1 MNESSTTEEVAS
13 EIITVLNEKRVP
25 MPPKLSLLRQKLCRK
40 AKQEPKFRFYALYD
54 RISRPD
60 VLAYAWK
67 LVRKNKGASGVDGV
81 EVEDVEKSEGG
92 VEGFLEEIR
101 RELVASIYRPSPV
114 LRVYILKENGKQR
127 PLGIPTVKDRVVQTA
142 TLLILEPIFEADF
155 EDCSY
160 GFRPGRS
167 AHQALNEILQHIKA
181 GFTEVYDADLEG
193 YFDSIPWDKL
203 MACIKMRI
211 ADGRVLK
218 LVRMWLKSIVVEKD
232 KQGNE
237 THTRPKRGTPQG
249 GVISPLLANIYL
261 HWFDKSFHSSTGPVN
276 WANAKLVRFAD
287 DFVILARYQGSR
299 LENWIKLKAEDWLG
313 LKINQDKTRVVKLKE
328 KGVSLDFLGFT
339 FRYDLDLRGRGHRY
353 LNAVPSKKSLSR
365 ERSKLREMTRPA
377 KCFVPA
383 CDLIENINKHL
394 KGWANYYRFGYP
406 RKALRG
412 INWFVRKRVGR
423 HLNRRSQRGYRK
435 PKGVSMY
442 RHLENLGLVYL

>member
-13 EIITVLNEKRVP
+13 EMLTILNKKRVP
-25 MPPKLSLLRQKLCRK
+25 MPPKLSLLREKLCRK
-40 AKQEPKFRFYALYD
+40 AKQEPKFRFYTLYD

-67 LVRKNKGASGVDGV
+67 LVRKNKGAAGVDGV
-81 EVEDVEKSEGG
+81 EIEDIEKSEGG
-92 VEGFLEEIR
+92 VEGFLKEIR
-101 RELVASIYRPSPV
+101 RELVTRVYRPSPV
-114 LRVYILKENGKQR
+114 LRIYILKENGKQR
-127 PLGIPTVKDRVVQTA
+127 PLGIPIVKDRVVQTA

-155 EDCSY
+155 EECSY

-167 AHQALNEILQHIKA
+167 AHQALSEIRQQIKA
-181 GFTEVYDADLEG
+181 GYTEVYDVDFEG

-203 MACIKMRI
+203 MACINMRI

-218 LVRMWLKSIVVEKD
+218 LIRMWLESIVVEKD
-232 KQGNE
+232 EQGNE

-261 HWFDKSFHSSTGPVN
+261 HWFDKLFHSSTGPAN
-276 WANAKLVRFAD
+276 WANAKLIRYAD
-287 DFVILARYQGSR
+287 DLVILARYQGSR

-313 LKINQDKTRVVKLKE
+313 LKINQEKTRVVKLRE
-328 KGVSLDFLGFT
+328 EGASLDFLGFT

-353 LNAVPSKKSLSR
+353 LNVSPSKKSLSR
-365 ERSKLREMTRPA
+365 ERGKLFEMTSPKNCFIPA
-377 KCFVPA
+377 I
-383 CDLIENINKHL
+383 DLIEHINRHL
-394 KGWANYYRFGYP
+394 TGWGNYYRFGYS
-406 RKALRG
+406 RKALRE
-412 INWFVRKRVGR
+412 INWFVRKRVDR

-442 RHLENLGLVYL
+442 RHLAKLGLVYM

>member
-1 MNESSTTEEVAS
+1 MNESYTTEYVAS
-13 EIITVLNEKRVP
+13 EEILSVLNEKRVP

-67 LVRKNKGASGVDGV
+67 LVRRNKGASGVDGV
-81 EVEDVEKSEGG
+81 EIEDIEKSEGG

-101 RELVASIYRPSPV
+101 RELVTRSYRPSPV

-155 EDCSY
+155 E
-160 GFRPGRS
+160 
-167 AHQALNEILQHIKA
+167 
-181 GFTEVYDADLEG
+181 G

-218 LVRMWLKSIVVEKD
+218 LIGMWLKSIVVEKD

-237 THTRPKRGTPQG
+237 TQTSPKRGTPQG
-249 GVISPLLANIYL
+249 GVISPLLANISL
-261 HWFDKSFHSSTGPVN
+261 HWFDKTFHYSTGPAN

-287 DFVILARYQGSR
+287 DLVILARYQGSK
-299 LENWIKLKAEDWLG
+299 LENWIKLKTENWLG

-328 KGVSLDFLGFT
+328 KGASLDFLGFT

-353 LNAVPSKKSLSR
+353 LNVIPSRKSLSR
-365 ERSKLREMTRPA
+365 ERGKLREMTSPK

-383 CDLIENINKHL
+383 RDLIEHINKHL
-394 KGWANYYRFGYP
+394 NGWANYYRFGYS

-412 INWFVRKRVGR
+412 INWFVRERVGR

-442 RHLENLGLVYL
+442 SPLGKLGLVYL